1 MESEVIATLAH
12 QESLIHQKE
21 EVFIQVPNMFQKED
35 KVKNIKH
42 DITIVVIFTSNANQ
56 IEITIVEKYLVTTE
70 VITHYK
76 MLTVDH
82 P

>member
-1 MESEVIATLAH
+1 
-12 QESLIHQKE
+12 
-21 EVFIQVPNMFQKED
+21 MFQKED